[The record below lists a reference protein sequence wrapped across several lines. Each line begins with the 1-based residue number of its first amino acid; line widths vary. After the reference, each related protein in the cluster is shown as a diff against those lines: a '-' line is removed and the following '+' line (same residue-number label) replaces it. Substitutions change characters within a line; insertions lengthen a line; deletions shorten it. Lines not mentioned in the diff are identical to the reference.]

1 MFRLLNQL
9 LLLIYF
15 GGNIWNKPFV
25 CLIFAIV
32 NNHPIEYISIQGGMW
47 LYGHPEKWKKPMING
62 YSIGVHEENNLT
74 FNF

>member
-32 NNHPIEYISIQGGMW
+32 NNYPVEYISIQGRCGS
-47 LYGHPEKWKKPMING
+47 LAIRKNG
-62 YSIGVHEENNLT
+62 KNQ
-74 FNF
+74 